1 MDASPRLHPFDQT
14 PTSTPAPDAA
24 LTRKRSVSFNLVH
37 DNPESRTKSSDS
49 INSPKDA
56 IQASPSLGQ
65 SPLSAS
71 SSSGPPS
78 LRNRMEGRS
87 TQIAQSS
94 DLSTNA
100 GTVGTDSGD
109 SPQRPP
115 TLRRNTG
122 PGGRYT
128 DEPEHEPRW
137 TARLTGGLRKLYTL
151 YSPSL
156 TLENKG
162 SIARDHLGKRKI

>member
-1 MDASPRLHPFDQT
+1 MDASPPLHPFDQT
-14 PTSTPAPDAA
+14 PTSTPAPSAA
-24 LTRKRSVSFNLVH
+24 LTRKPSVSFQLH

-49 INSPKDA
+49 INTPKDA
-56 IQASPSLGQ
+56 IQASPALVQ
-65 SPLSAS
+65 SSLSAS
-71 SSSGPPS
+71 SSAGLPF

-87 TQIAQSS
+87 TQITQSS
-94 DLSTNA
+94 GLSTNA
-100 GTVGTDSGD
+100 GTIGTDDGD
-109 SPQRPP
+109 NAQRPP

-137 TARLTGGLRKLYTL
+137 TARLSGGLRKLYTL

-162 SIARDHLGKRKI
+162 SIARDHLGKRKF